1 MSVFQTS
8 NSCENEEDNYVKFLI
23 KTFTQELKIS
33 KKIKEKHGHHTKE
46 ELKLKFLNY
55 DFSSNKLI
63 GINVLIKFLKNE
75 ELKTYDFDTIDLK
88 DSSINLEYLSVI
100 LKYLNENPFITKLN
114 LSRNYLGINELKL
127 KLYPSISHYFSVNT
141 TLKVLDLSKTTIQLS
156 YIDYS
161 IGNDEYSKQKF
172 MFIIEI
178 MNAIKSNPNSS
189 IEEINLSDN
198 EIDKKCIYA
207 ISEMLETNKSL
218 KKLDLSHNKFNGSLE
233 ILGKSL
239 LLNQTLENLNIYNIF
254 NSNIFSNEELINFG
268 FIIFNNYSLQEIYYL
283 ESFFENKIINII
295 CKRNKKLVKSKEKIM
310 NFMLAVRKQQTKKRI
325 FPVELYDL
333 IFSEYILTF

>member
-1 MSVFQTS
+1 MSVFLTH
-8 NSCENEEDNYVKFLI
+8 NSYKDKDDNYNYVESVI
-23 KTFTQELKIS
+23 KQFIEELKIS
-33 KKIKEKHGHHTKE
+33 KKIKEKVGYYKKE
-46 ELKLKFLNY
+46 ELKLKFLDY
-55 DFSSNKLI
+55 DFSLNKKI
-63 GINVLIKFLKNE
+63 GINVLIKFLKNDE
-75 ELKTYDFDTIDLK
+75 FKNFNFDTIDLK
-88 DSSINLEYLSVI
+88 GNFIDSENLSLI
-100 LKYLNENPFITKLN
+100 LEYLNENPFITKLN
-114 LSRNYLGINELKL
+114 LSRNYLAINELKL
-127 KLYPSISHYFSVNT
+127 KLYPSISHYFNVNT
-141 TLKVLDLSKTTIQLS
+141 TLKVLDLSKTTSRLS
-156 YIDYS
+156 LTYDV
-161 IGNDEYSKQKF
+161 DEYSKTKF

-198 EIDKKCIYA
+198 EIDEKCIYA
-207 ISEMLETNKSL
+207 ISKMLETNKSL

-239 LLNQTLENLNIYNIF
+239 LLNQTLEDLNIYNIF
-254 NSNIFSNEELINFG
+254 NSNVFSNEELINFG

-295 CKRNKKLVKSKEKIM
+295 CKRNKKLVKSKEKMM
-310 NFMLAVRKQQTKKRI
+310 NFMLAVRKQQIKKRI